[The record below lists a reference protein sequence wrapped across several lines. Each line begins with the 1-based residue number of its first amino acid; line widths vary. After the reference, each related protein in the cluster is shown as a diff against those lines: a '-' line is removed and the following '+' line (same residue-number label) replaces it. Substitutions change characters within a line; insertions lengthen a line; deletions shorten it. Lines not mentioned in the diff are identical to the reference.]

1 MLNQDEDF
9 YVQRTITLPRTSKLT
24 EEVIQQLDHILD
36 FAAADEYREALIE
49 IYHTYIS
56 RECDSLPYNF
66 QDIADRMYFL
76 IGFLRKAGEEMSG
89 AGGNA
94 K

>member
-1 MLNQDEDF
+1 MPSQDDDF
-9 YVQRTITLPRTSKLT
+9 YVQRTIMLPKTSKLT

-49 IYHTYIS
+49 IYHTYIC

-66 QDIADRMYFL
+66 RDVADRMYFL
-76 IGFLRKAGEEMSG
+76 IDFLRKASEEMNG
-89 AGGNA
+89 VGGSP

>member
-1 MLNQDEDF
+1 MVNQDEDF
-9 YVQRTITLPRTSKLT
+9 YVKRTITLPKTSKLT

-36 FAAADEYREALIE
+36 FAVADEYREALIE

-66 QDIADRMYFL
+66 RDVADRMYFL
-76 IGFLRKAGEEMSG
+76 IDFLRKASEEMNGVVGSP
-89 AGGNA
+89 